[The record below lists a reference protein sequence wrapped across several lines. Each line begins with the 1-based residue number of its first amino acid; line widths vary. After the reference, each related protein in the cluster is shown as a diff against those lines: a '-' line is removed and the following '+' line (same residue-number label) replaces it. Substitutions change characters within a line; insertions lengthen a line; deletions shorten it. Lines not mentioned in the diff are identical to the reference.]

1 MHQRRLK
8 AMLEEAERRM
18 FEGAWRI
25 MRQKELIEEMS
36 NRAADVSRYR
46 ELLARFEESQRLQV
60 EQVQRL
66 RRDLY
71 DPSRFKG
78 QLRFADVI
86 TAPPREPS
94 SANSLT
100 VEEGGEESR
109 CHPPAERRAEG
120 EETNADRSD
129 GSFHHPH
136 DKRGKDGRV
145 L

>member
-60 EQVQRL
+60 KQVQQL

-71 DPSRFKG
+71 DPSRFRG
-78 QLRFADVI
+78 QSPPADVI
-86 TAPPREPS
+86 TARLANLRPPT
-94 SANSLT
+94 A
-100 VEEGGEESR
+100 
-109 CHPPAERRAEG
+109 
-120 EETNADRSD
+120 
-129 GSFHHPH
+129 
-136 DKRGKDGRV
+136 
-145 L
+145 